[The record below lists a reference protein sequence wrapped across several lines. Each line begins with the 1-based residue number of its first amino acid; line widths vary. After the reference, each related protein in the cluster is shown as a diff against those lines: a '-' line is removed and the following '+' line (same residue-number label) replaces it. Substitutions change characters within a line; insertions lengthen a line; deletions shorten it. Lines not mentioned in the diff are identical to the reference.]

1 MRPFS
6 TIIALV
12 IATSAPAAEIKPV
25 DPSKPLFRILR
36 FQKIEPGRQ
45 RPLGAVDD
53 QPLLVVWSVTDL
65 VLARDQKGVLITL
78 TPKDAKAFAEITR
91 KYSGV
96 YLCSTRAKVTRLR
109 LCTLL
114 RRLQTVSSVSS
125 ILTTQPLRN
134 ICAAVF
140 ASASSNEV

>member
-12 IATSAPAAEIKPV
+12 IATSAPAADIRPV

-36 FQKIEPGRQ
+36 FQKIEPGHQ

-91 KYSGV
+91 KYSGGLLV
-96 YLCSTRAKVTRLR
+96 LDAGEGHALEVMHITAPITDGIVGFKHPDDAAAAEY
-109 LCTLL
+109 L
-114 RRLQTVSSVSS
+114 RRRFR
-125 ILTTQPLRN
+125 IGE
-134 ICAAVF
+134 CK
-140 ASASSNEV
+140 